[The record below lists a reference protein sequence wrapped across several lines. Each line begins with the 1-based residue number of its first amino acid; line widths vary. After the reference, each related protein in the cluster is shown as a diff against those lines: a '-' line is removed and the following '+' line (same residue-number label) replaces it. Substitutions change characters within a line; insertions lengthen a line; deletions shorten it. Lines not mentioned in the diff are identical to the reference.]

1 MFMNISRLKRSPVV
15 IIAKKEIKDS
25 LRNRWGMFIS
35 IIFLVLSLSV
45 TFAGSAIRG
54 ELSLPEIS
62 ALMSSLST
70 IAVFIIPLAAMLI
83 SYDAFVGEDEAG
95 TLLLLLSYPLTRGQI
110 LLGKLLGHGVIMGL
124 TITSAFGFTCIL
136 LLFIGNGYKTIDTII
151 LFTQFIG
158 SSIMLAITFILFGY
172 IVSLK
177 ATEKAKAVATVLLL
191 WFLFVLIYDLLL
203 LTLLIA
209 DLSFISQPMIN
220 FLLVLNPT
228 DLYRA
233 MNVSGLDVGG
243 GGLSVFAET
252 GWGIF
257 GLVVA
262 MLSWIIG
269 LMGVS
274 YTIFKK
280 RPL

>member
-1 MFMNISRLKRSPVV
+1 MFMNISQLKRSPVM
-15 IIAKKEIKDS
+15 IIAKKEIRDS

-95 TLLLLLSYPLTRGQI
+95 TLLLLLSYPLSRMQI
-110 LLGKLLGHGVIMGL
+110 LQGKLLGHSIVMGL
-124 TITSAFGFTCIL
+124 TITSAFGFTCLL
-136 LLFIGNGYKTIDTII
+136 LLFVGHGYNTLDTLIQ
-151 LFTQFIG
+151 FAQFIC

-177 ATEKAKAVATVLLL
+177 ASEKAKAVATILLL

-209 DLSFISQPMIN
+209 DLSFINQQVIN
-220 FLLVLNPT
+220 FLMVLNPT

-233 MNVSGLDVGG
+233 MNVSGLDAGG
-243 GGLSVFAET
+243 GGLSVFVDT
-252 GWGIF
+252 GWGVS
-257 GLVVA
+257 GLFA
-262 MLSWIIG
+262 GMLSWI
-269 LMGVS
+269 LALTAAS
-274 YTIFKK
+274 YTIFNK